1 MWPGFRRTYFRS
13 DRPLEREAVLKGM
26 VAESEK
32 REKAGKLAEWERSC
46 RLPAL
51 FICSKSR
58 YNESKIPEGS
68 RDCTGNLWDKRGG
81 IRMFRVFAVIAWAVL
96 LVLLLYLWADVRE
109 MAGLVK
115 EMKKELL
122 RSHLSVRAAESF
134 PNFQEEQQ
142 KEAEQAAKKAEER
155 RQLEKRA
162 GSPLK
167 PAEERVLEEVL
178 TEFLG

>member
-1 MWPGFRRTYFRS
+1 MKVKFRKVQGTV
-13 DRPLEREAVLKGM
+13 REIYGTSGE
-26 VAESEK
+26 ESECF
-32 REKAGKLAEWERSC
+32 G
-46 RLPAL
+46 
-51 FICSKSR
+51 F
-58 YNESKIPEGS
+58 
-68 RDCTGNLWDKRGG
+68 
-81 IRMFRVFAVIAWAVL
+81 FAVIAWAVL

-155 RQLEKRA
+155 RQQEKRA